1 MEITVINPT
10 ITARW
15 NEATRRSYADA
26 ARPGTRVTVVS
37 LDWGTASIECY
48 RDEALSTPGILSR
61 VVEAEGA
68 GADAVIIDC
77 MADPGLY
84 AARELVRIPVVGAAQ
99 ASMHL
104 AAMLGHRFSVLGT
117 SELDIA
123 TYEDQ
128 VARYGLSSKLA
139 SVRAFNIPVLTLEED
154 AEATLAAVVD
164 VATAAVRKDGAHV
177 IVPGCT
183 GLAGLAPRIQ
193 EGLAERGCEVP
204 VLDPP
209 PVALKLAETLVD
221 LGQTHS
227 QRSYPKP
234 PSKEIRWPDGGAF
247 GSAPGGEHVGD
258 G

>member
-1 MEITVINPT
+1 MEITIINPT
-10 ITARW
+10 ITDRW
-15 NEATRRSYADA
+15 NETTRRSYADA
-26 ARPGTRVTVVS
+26 AQPGTRVRVVS

-48 RDEALSTPGILSR
+48 RDEELATPGILSR
-61 VVEAEGA
+61 VVEAAGA

-99 ASMHL
+99 ATMHL

-128 VARYGLSSKLA
+128 VAGYGLSSRLA
-139 SVRAFNIPVLTLEED
+139 SVRAFNIPVLALEED
-154 AEATLAAVVD
+154 VEATLKAVVD
-164 VATAAVRKDGAHV
+164 VAEAAVREDGAHV

-193 EGLAERGCEVP
+193 AALAERGCEVP

-209 PVALKLAETLVD
+209 SVAVKLAESLVD

-227 QRSYPKP
+227 ERSYPSP
-234 PSKEIRWPDGGAF
+234 PSKEIRWPVDASFGVARGGD
-247 GSAPGGEHVGD
+247 HVGD